1 MWRFEVVMRFKLDE
15 NLPWSISNIMIDYGY
30 DVETVLSE
38 GLNGCS
44 DDKLIN
50 TCTREQRILIT
61 LDYDFADI
69 LAYPPQ
75 TYAGIIVI
83 RAKNQNKSQIQVL
96 ITKLLILFEDY
107 NPAGSLWIVEEDRVR
122 IRK

>member
-1 MWRFEVVMRFKLDE
+1 M
-15 NLPWSISNIMIDYGY
+15 IS
-30 DVETVLSE
+30 L
-38 GLNGCS
+38 
-44 DDKLIN
+44 LILASG
-50 TCTREQRILIT
+50 QRILIT

>member
-50 TCTREQRILIT
+50 TCVRT
-61 LDYDFADI
+61 
-69 LAYPPQ
+69 
-75 TYAGIIVI
+75 
-83 RAKNQNKSQIQVL
+83 KNFN
-96 ITKLLILFEDY
+96 
-107 NPAGSLWIVEEDRVR
+107 NP
-122 IRK
+122 

>member
-1 MWRFEVVMRFKLDE
+1 MRFKLDE

-30 DVETVLSE
+30 DVDTVLTE

-75 TYAGIIVI
+75 IYPGIIVI
-83 RAKNQNKSQIQVL
+83 RNDRKYCRQKQVS
-96 ITKLLILFEDY
+96 T
-107 NPAGSLWIVEEDRVR
+107 
-122 IRK
+122 